1 MKKLTRTLMAVAA
14 LFAVSCT
21 TDVTEDLGVQLGA
34 NGQNEIVLSLEG
46 TKTQLGEKAGDLY
59 PLFWSEGDKISVNGV
74 ESTALSA
81 EQAGSAVAKFSVAAS
96 APYSIAYPAAP
107 ACQVVFADKQA
118 YVDNTTFGSGVSTMY
133 AYSADGLGVQMQHLT
148 GVLKIGVVGSAK
160 IVLAQI
166 SNVDRAPIAG
176 AFEFDFEKG
185 EIVKAT
191 ASAKEIIEYSFGEGV
206 ELSDAPTYIHA
217 AVPAGEYDEL
227 YVTLYDAEGGVM
239 YATVKADETKPLAVG
254 KVREFSN
261 NIAYA
266 ANDQVFVVK
275 DVASLKAFAE
285 QAATLDKDVL
295 FVADVDMT
303 GEEWTPIEGYAM
315 TVRGNGYAI
324 KGLTA
329 PLFGA
334 TNASFKGLH
343 LTDVNINVNGLLH
356 AGALAC
362 TISATDAVAP
372 VVENC
377 SVSGSIAVNNETLT
391 GAEETRVNFGGIVG
405 VANGVQFD
413 SCHNSATVAVTRPL
427 ADAQAQTF
435 ISSIGGVAARL
446 SIFTKSDGSIV
457 MTNIHNSANSGNIS
471 FAHSCATTSTL
482 YIAGIAGV
490 SVAENY
496 SVKISN
502 STNNG
507 KISADGAIS
516 GLYLAGIISYAQ
528 CKINNEDLMAKF
540 WDNNN
545 YGEIELKST
554 ATIAGV
560 TNIGGITG
568 RTNSCAIANSHNYGT
583 INLLEGSLVVGDS
596 TIDIG
601 GITGY
606 DVYASTTT
614 GYKIAFNISDCS
626 NNAPLNMGLSRS
638 SDKAA
643 TIRLGGIAG
652 YTQARL
658 YRVVNS
664 AKGTIN
670 YSGNGTTNGARA
682 EASNDY
688 KSGSYVIGG
697 IVGYKTEGRIY
708 GAENHAA
715 INVSGTWTEKHASKK
730 GQLRIAGIVGY
741 QSTALNDTIVSDGK
755 ITVSGTF
762 GCEVNVG
769 GLIGLTYATQSDDRS
784 DADIEI
790 SGTFNGGLIVG
801 GLIAITKMGYSGSE
815 YHGTINITES
825 ANIATLCYIGGAIGN
840 LVDFETKS
848 AYSISNI
855 CNYGDITMAG
865 ATTSSLLIGGCV
877 GSTTVEDG
885 AKTHSF
891 SNVTNLGNITASGSS
906 AACYLSGVTHRSTG
920 NATGLVNGAE
930 NDATKGVITFSG
942 ITTGKTRG
950 YFSGIS
956 YELEGNAT
964 SCVNYGAINM
974 AGKTGYTLHMGGIS
988 ATFIAP
994 GMSWTECYNHGKIAL
1009 SGEVGSTSITGSDKG
1024 ADTFVGGLCEL
1035 IMASTEIRTFV
1046 RCGNY
1051 GDIEYTDTFKGA
1063 NAVRSAGF
1071 YARQENAGS
1080 VIMEDCFNA
1089 GNIVMNGVASARS
1102 AGNFK
1107 LSGGIADMSKG
1118 SVTIKGSF
1126 KNSGNISVGGG
1137 NVTSGVYVGGALGHL
1152 GDACPLLNG
1161 GEGEVKIVNTGAI
1174 SYTGNGVTNIR
1185 VGGVFSSVN
1194 EPATMDSTFK
1204 FINTGDITVSG
1215 SYDATD
1221 PENSAYIGG
1230 IAANMLRGISN
1241 AESYCKITAYRIV
1254 EGVLMQYTGVGFI
1267 TGASRSEGI
1276 TATNCKVG
1284 GSISVNRDVEDDSED
1299 ITLLNES
1306 NYHNYI
1312 YGSGE
1317 ATDWTGTDNYD
1328 GCTWLSAA
1336 PEI

>member
-21 TDVTEDLGVQLGA
+21 TDVTEDLATNFVGGGKATLT
-34 NGQNEIVLSLEG
+34 LSLEG

-74 ESTALSA
+74 ESSALTA

-96 APYSIAYPAAP
+96 TPYCIAYPAAP
-107 ACQVVFADKQA
+107 AGQVLFADKQ
-118 YVDNTTFGSGVSTMY
+118 VHTSNTTFGSGVSTMY
-133 AYSADGLGVQMQHLT
+133 AYSESGLGVQMQHLT

-166 SNVDRAPIAG
+166 SNVNRAPIAG

-185 EIVKAT
+185 EAMATT
-191 ASAKEIIEYSFGEGV
+191 ASKEVIEYSFGEGV
-206 ELSDAPTYIHA
+206 QLSSEPTYIHA
-217 AVPAGEYDEL
+217 VVPAGEYDEL

-239 YATVKADETKPLAVG
+239 YATVKTDATKPLTAG
-254 KVREFSN
+254 NIREFSN

-266 ANDQVFVVK
+266 ANEQVFVVK

-303 GEEWTPIEGYAM
+303 GEEWTPIEGYAK

-329 PLFGA
+329 PLFGT

-343 LTDVNINVNGLLH
+343 LRDVNINVNGLLH

-413 SCHNSATVAVTRPL
+413 SCHNSATVVVTRPL
-427 ADAQAQTF
+427 ADAQAQIF

-446 SIFTKSDGSIV
+446 NIFTKSDSSIIMSNV
-457 MTNIHNSANSGNIS
+457 HNSANSGNIS
-471 FAHSCATTSTL
+471 FAHSCAAISTL
-482 YIAGIAGV
+482 YIAGVVGV

-502 STNNG
+502 SNNNG
-507 KISADGAIS
+507 KISADGAIN

-528 CKINNEDLMAKF
+528 SKINNEDLMAKF

-568 RTNSCAIANSHNYGT
+568 RSNSCAIANSHNYGT
-583 INLLEGSLVVGDS
+583 INLLEGSLVVGES

-606 DVYASTTT
+606 DCFASTST

-682 EASNDY
+682 EASNAY

-784 DADIEI
+784 DANIEI

-825 ANIATLCYIGGAIGN
+825 ANIATKCYIGGAIGN
-840 LVDFETKS
+840 LVDYETKS
-848 AYSISNI
+848 YSISNI
-855 CNYGDITMAG
+855 CNFGDITMAG
-865 ATTSSLLIGGCV
+865 TATSNLCIGGCV

-891 SNVTNLGNITASGSS
+891 SNVTNLGNITASGTSKT
-906 AACYLSGVTHRSTG
+906 CYLSGVTHRSTG

-942 ITTGKTRG
+942 ITTGETRG
-950 YFSGIS
+950 YFSGVS

-974 AGKTGYTLHMGGIS
+974 TGKTGYTLHIGGIS
-988 ATFIAP
+988 AAFIAP
-994 GMSWTECYNHGKIAL
+994 GMSWTECYNRGKITL
-1009 SGEVGSTSITGSDKG
+1009 SGEVGAASITGSDKG

-1035 IMASTEIRTFV
+1035 ITASTEIRTFV

-1051 GDIEYTDTFKGA
+1051 GDIEYTDTFKSA

-1071 YARQENAGS
+1071 YARQENIAPA
-1080 VIMEDCFNA
+1080 VMEDCFNA

-1102 AGNFK
+1102 SGNFK
-1107 LSGGIADMSKG
+1107 LSGGIAELSKG

-1137 NVTSGVYVGGALGHL
+1137 NETSGVYVGGALGHL
-1152 GDACPLLNG
+1152 GDECPLLNG
-1161 GEGEVKIVNTGAI
+1161 GEGEVKIVNTGTI
-1174 SYTGNGVTNIR
+1174 SYTGHAATSFR
-1185 VGGVFSSVN
+1185 VGGIFSSVN
-1194 EPATMDSTFK
+1194 GPATMDSTFK

-1215 SYDATD
+1215 NYNATN
-1221 PENSAYIGG
+1221 PENNAYIGG
-1230 IAANMLRGISN
+1230 IAGNMLRGISN

-1276 TATNCKVG
+1276 AATNCKVG
-1284 GSISVNRDVEDDSED
+1284 GSISVSRDVEDDSED
-1299 ITLLNES
+1299 ITFLNES